1 MAKKKHV
8 TKTAKRIESL
18 LRQVRRMKSRNY
30 WWEGDIRQEIKNLS
44 PQKARFFTTETLY
57 KKAMGVDV
65 ETGEVLTGTEAR
77 KRERQRTAQKAA
89 ETRKRNKDQRTRY
102 KPIHIPPEEPEE
114 PEQQKPVE
122 PEEPYDITQDV
133 VENFRELLDFFA
145 RPLPEDGKTKDGK
158 TVPKFDTLDRYG
170 VTIKT
175 YIRQI
180 FDEVRAQD
188 EGALAKR
195 IYDNSDIIDELI
207 GVIEY
212 SMYKESLRIAG
223 NQLIKIIRGTATL
236 SDQDRRASE
245 NMANEEWTDYS

>member
-1 MAKKKHV
+1 MAKKRP

-18 LRQVRRMKSRNY
+18 LRQVRRMESRNY

-89 ETRKRNKDQRTRY
+89 ETRKRKKEEEQRR
-102 KPIHIPPEEPEE
+102 ELEQPEE
-114 PEQQKPVE
+114 PEQQKS
-122 PEEPYDITQDV
+122 EEPYDITEDV
-133 VENFRELLDFFA
+133 IYNFGELLDFFA
-145 RPLPEDGKTKDGK
+145 RPLPEDGRTQDGK
-158 TVPKFDTLDRYG
+158 SVPKFDTLYRYG
-170 VTIKT
+170 VTVKT
-175 YIRQI
+175 YVRRI
-180 FDEVRAQD
+180 FDEEREKD
-188 EGALAKR
+188 PGALAKR
-195 IYDNSDIIDELI
+195 IYDNSDAIDELI

-236 SDQDRRASE
+236 SDQDRKESE
-245 NMANEEWTDYS
+245 NIANEEWNDYS

>member
-18 LRQVRRMKSRNY
+18 LRQVRRMESRNY

-89 ETRKRNKDQRTRY
+89 ETRKRKKQEEAFKNV
-102 KPIHIPPEEPEE
+102 PEITEPVE
-114 PEQQKPVE
+114 PEQQKPAE
-122 PEEPYDITQDV
+122 SEEPYDITQDV
-133 VENFRELLDFFA
+133 VNNFRELLDFFA
-145 RPLPEDGKTKDGK
+145 RPLPDDGKTKDGK

-180 FDEVRAQD
+180 FDKARAQD

-195 IYDNSDIIDELI
+195 IYDNSDIIDEQI

-223 NQLIKIIRGTATL
+223 NQLIKIIRGTAIL

-245 NMANEEWTDYS
+245 SMANEEWTDYS

>member
-1 MAKKKHV
+1 MAKKRL

-18 LRQVRRMKSRNY
+18 LRQVRRMESRHY
-30 WWEGDIRQEIKNLS
+30 WWEGDIRAEIKNLS

-65 ETGEVLTGTEAR
+65 ETGEVLTGIEAR

-89 ETRKRNKDQRTRY
+89 ETRKRKKEEEQRR
-102 KPIHIPPEEPEE
+102 ELEQPEE
-114 PEQQKPVE
+114 PEQQKP
-122 PEEPYDITQDV
+122 EEPHDITEDV
-133 VENFRELLDFFA
+133 IYNFGELLDFFA
-145 RPLPEDGKTKDGK
+145 RPLPDDGQTKNGK

-170 VTIKT
+170 VTVKT
-175 YIRQI
+175 YIRRI
-180 FDEVRAQD
+180 FDEERAKD
-188 EGALAKR
+188 PGALAKR
-195 IYDNSDIIDELI
+195 IYENSDAIDELI

-236 SDQDRRASE
+236 SDQDRKESE
-245 NMANEEWTDYS
+245 NIANEEWNDYS

>member
-18 LRQVRRMKSRNY
+18 LRQVRRMESRNY

-89 ETRKRNKDQRTRY
+89 ETRKRKKQEEAFKNL
-102 KPIHIPPEEPEE
+102 PEITEPEE

-122 PEEPYDITQDV
+122 PEEPYDITLDV

-175 YIRQI
+175 YIR
-180 FDEVRAQD
+180 R
-188 EGALAKR
+188 R
-195 IYDNSDIIDELI
+195 RTC
-207 GVIEY
+207 
-212 SMYKESLRIAG
+212 KEDLR
-223 NQLIKIIRGTATL
+223 
-236 SDQDRRASE
+236 
-245 NMANEEWTDYS
+245 

>member
-18 LRQVRRMKSRNY
+18 LRQVRRMESRNY

-89 ETRKRNKDQRTRY
+89 ETRKRKKQEEAFKNL
-102 KPIHIPPEEPEE
+102 PEITEPEE
-114 PEQQKPVE
+114 PEQQKPAE

-180 FDEVRAQD
+180 FDEARAQD